1 MKRSF
6 IGSCLF
12 LLAGYLLI
20 VFLDAPVLNLELLK
34 VRGFCRFCDLT
45 NVNLEEM
52 DFNGADLYYANLAH
66 ADLRRVNLTG
76 TDLSDV
82 NFFNSTMPDGA
93 SNNTNC
99 RSGASCDDIPRP
111 GVGISKIGDAECWQ

>member
-1 MKRSF
+1 M
-6 IGSCLF
+6 
-12 LLAGYLLI
+12 
-20 VFLDAPVLNLELLK
+20 VFLDLPALNLGLLK

-45 NVNLEEM
+45 NLNLEKM

-82 NFFNSTMPDGA
+82 NFFNSTM
-93 SNNTNC
+93 
-99 RSGASCDDIPRP
+99 
-111 GVGISKIGDAECWQ
+111 GISTNPFNHSWIMFLPSFHKKTSS